1 MTNATKVIS
10 GAAIGVFRLKVLIS
24 ACKLEGQGM
33 KRRGD
38 SALKILKRELH
49 VKGNREKVI
58 EAAELSLASVD
69 LW

>member
-10 GAAIGVFRLKVLIS
+10 GAAIGVFRLKVLIA

-49 VKGNREKVI
+49 IKGNRASVI
-58 EAAELSLASVD
+58 EAAELSLANVER
-69 LW
+69 W

>member
-24 ACKLEGQGM
+24 ACKLEAKGM
-33 KRRGD
+33 KRRGV
-38 SALKILKRELH
+38 SALSLLKREMHL
-49 VKGNREKVI
+49 KGSRDKVI
-58 EAAELSLASVD
+58 EAAELSLANVD